1 MSAAPAAAAAAVLTS
16 AVEPADQ
23 EPTINNNTT
32 AAAADP
38 DADPAPSPPA
48 TTSNST
54 TTRKRKHTPAASGS
68 GVPSTPTPAEF
79 VGRTVWSKLDTPLHG
94 AIARITKRYQKRIQR
109 GTRNLPAERASLVKA
124 QNYARRNGEIAEFL
138 RGYGIAVEN
147 PSPPLSP
154 AADDDE
160 DEASPAVSPV
170 PERRESGR
178 GKGKE
183 LLREGG
189 KTREEKTRKPSVLV
203 ETLEASRTAAV
214 SARNTL
220 TALRYVASHCADSE
234 GAVEAQI
241 AMVENFAIA
250 AERYVGVL
258 MGQMQASADGISGEN
273 AAAVG
278 VGDG

>member
-1 MSAAPAAAAAAVLTS
+1 M
-16 AVEPADQ
+16 
-23 EPTINNNTT
+23 
-32 AAAADP
+32 
-38 DADPAPSPPA
+38 
-48 TTSNST
+48 
-54 TTRKRKHTPAASGS
+54 
-68 GVPSTPTPAEF
+68 
-79 VGRTVWSKLDTPLHG
+79 
-94 AIARITKRYQKRIQR
+94 
-109 GTRNLPAERASLVKA
+109 
-124 QNYARRNGEIAEFL
+124 
-138 RGYGIAVEN
+138 
-147 PSPPLSP
+147 
-154 AADDDE
+154 
-160 DEASPAVSPV
+160 